1 MNVAQQSPHR
11 SEAARRTLVRRHRSE
26 WWLKMWGRAA
36 LLVSAAALL
45 ALIWSVASRA
55 VFALTETYIRV
66 DVDLS
71 TYVEGDAEPWLR
83 ETIRENVPEGRGRKE
98 RRQLY
103 GLVSDGAAFEL
114 PGQIADLPPG
124 ASDTGRLPVLASDH
138 VDLYRKG
145 QLAPLERVAG
155 GFSVSLE
162 PADPGGYWLRPT
174 GHGNLEDAL
183 SPFRARLEDLARR
196 RDEEAARHENAVEGL
211 KASLAGDSGAGN
223 RDEREQALREHG
235 EKAAALRDEADL
247 LRARA
252 ILPELSIDSDPE
264 FPSILVRLG
273 GGVLK
278 AQTVERSSLAMSVVR
293 TPEQDGEFGPG
304 EWELLINPVPEGWR
318 GLSDLQ
324 IGWIEWLDA
333 EDRIETRFNWRFFS
347 SGNSREA
354 ELAGIL
360 DAVTGSL
367 WTMLVTLVLACPI
380 GVFAAL
386 YLEEF
391 APKNRITDFIEVN
404 INNLAAVPSIIFGLL
419 GLAAFIQ
426 FFGLPR
432 SVPLVGGMVL
442 ALMTLPTVIIASRAS
457 IRAVPGS
464 IRDAALGVGA
474 SRVQTVFHHV
484 LPLALPGIMTGTI
497 IGMAQALGETA
508 PLLLIGM
515 VAFIVGASNGVL
527 EPASVLPV
535 QVFQWS
541 DFPEVAFSNRA
552 ALAILTLILF
562 LVAMNALA
570 VLLRNRFERRW

>member
-1 MNVAQQSPHR
+1 MAGGEVTRRNVPPARAGR
-11 SEAARRTLVRRHRSE
+11 SLAARHRAE
-26 WWLKMWGRAA
+26 WWLRVAGLGA
-36 LLVSAAALL
+36 LLFAGAALL
-45 ALIWSVASRA
+45 ALVGSVAGRA
-55 VFALTETYIRV
+55 VHALTETYLRV
-66 DVDLS
+66 DLDLADFD
-71 TYVEGDAEPWLR
+71 GDAESWLR
-83 ETIRENVPEGRGRKE
+83 ASLRENIPEASG
-98 RRQLY
+98 RRQRRELAA
-103 GLVSDGAAFEL
+103 LVSIGAVFEL
-114 PGQIADLPPG
+114 PEQVAALPPG
-124 ASDTGRLPVLASDH
+124 GPGVVRLPVLASDH

-145 QLAPLERVAG
+145 QLAPLRTAAGDFPVRLETHDDGFRLLADGGGDFGVALAPFRDRLGDLAGRREAAAARQSAAAGRVAAAG
-155 GFSVSLE
+155 GGE
-162 PADPGGYWLRPT
+162 AGAEG
-174 GHGNLEDAL
+174 A
-183 SPFRARLEDLARR
+183 
-196 RDEEAARHENAVEGL
+196 EAARY
-211 KASLAGDSGAGN
+211 
-223 RDEREQALREHG
+223 REQADALGRE
-235 EKAAALRDEADL
+235 ALA

-252 ILPELSIDSDPE
+252 AAPDLDIEADAE
-264 FPSILVRLG
+264 MPSILVRIA
-273 GGVLK
+273 GGVLR
-278 AQTVERSSLAMSVVR
+278 AERLRSDSLHLSVIRAPSAV
-293 TPEQDGEFGPG
+293 GPVAAG
-304 EWELLINPVPEGWR
+304 AWELWVNKVPEGWR
-318 GLSDLQ
+318 SITDRQ
-324 IGWIEWLDA
+324 IGWFESLA
-333 EDRIETRFNWRFFS
+333 AAGRVETRFNWRFFR

-360 DAVTGSL
+360 GAVAGSF

-391 APKNRITDFIEVN
+391 APRNRVTDFIEVN
-404 INNLAAVPSIIFGLL
+404 INNLAAVPSIVFGLL

-484 LPLALPGIMTGTI
+484 LPLAVPGILTGTI

-515 VAFIVGASNGVL
+515 VAFIVGTSGGVL
-527 EPASVLPV
+527 EPASALPV
-535 QVFQWS
+535 QIFQWS
-541 DFPEVAFSNRA
+541 DFPEVAFSNKA

-570 VLLRNRFERRW
+570 VFLRHRFERRW